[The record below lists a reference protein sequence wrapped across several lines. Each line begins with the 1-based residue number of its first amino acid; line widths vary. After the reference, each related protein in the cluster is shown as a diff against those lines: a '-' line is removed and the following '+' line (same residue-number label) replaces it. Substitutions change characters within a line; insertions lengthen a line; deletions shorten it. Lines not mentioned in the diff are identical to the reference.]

1 MSVDLL
7 YDIQTVQINPG
18 TWDVTMI
25 SQPGSN
31 QARRMGGPS
40 ITLRLYGSEQSVIG
54 QAKQFMIHNGIG
66 S

>member
-1 MSVDLL
+1 MSIDLL

-25 SQPGSN
+25 SQPNSN
-31 QARRMGGPS
+31 QALRMGGAS
-40 ITLRLYGSEQSVIG
+40 ITLRLYGSEQSAIA